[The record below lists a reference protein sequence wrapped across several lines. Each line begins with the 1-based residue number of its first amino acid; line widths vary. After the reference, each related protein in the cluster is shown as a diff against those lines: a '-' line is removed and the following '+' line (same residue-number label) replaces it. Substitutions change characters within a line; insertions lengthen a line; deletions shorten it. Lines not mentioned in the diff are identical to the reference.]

1 MSFGSSRTDARL
13 IAEVQAKGGGMSVR
27 RGMVKT
33 IVGLVVLTLCGIA
46 IVTMGTAKG
55 LVSSSSVGPLPAPG
69 IYNVDPVHTFAYFG
83 AWHHIVGRVR
93 GRFDKVTGTISA
105 AKEPA
110 DCAVDISID
119 TGSIDTQFARRD
131 EDLRGPDFFDVKNFP
146 VMTYRG
152 RGIRQ
157 TADGAWVMDGSLT
170 IRGVS
175 KEVPLTFRFKGMFPD
190 MPAEQPARASF
201 HAATAVKRGDFGMT
215 RDNLMELGPNPNGPD
230 VEIEI
235 DVEANASTPAK

>member
-1 MSFGSSRTDARL
+1 MTVL
-13 IAEVQAKGGGMSVR
+13 
-27 RGMVKT
+27 RGMV
-33 IVGLVVLTLCGIA
+33 VLLALCGMA
-46 IVTMGTAKG
+46 VVAMEPPQG
-55 LVSSSSVGPLPAPG
+55 LASSSSIDTLPAAG
-69 IYNVDPVHTFAYFG
+69 TYNIDPAHTFAYFG
-83 AWHHIVGRVR
+83 AMHHIVGLVR

-105 AKEPA
+105 AKEPV

-119 TGSIDTQFARRD
+119 TASIDTQVVKRD
-131 EDLRGPDFFDVKNFP
+131 EDLRSPDFFDVKNFP

-170 IRGVS
+170 IRGVT

-190 MPAEQPARASF
+190 MPAGQPARASF
-201 HAATAVKRGDFGMT
+201 HATAAVKRGDFGMT
-215 RDNLMELGPNPNGPD
+215 RDNLMELGPNPKGPD

-235 DVEANASTPAK
+235 AVEANASAPAK